1 MITPR
6 DLAAFEAVLERAKL
20 YVLVTHV
27 NPDGD
32 AIGSQVGLGRYLKS
46 LGYEVRIINQDETPH
61 DLRFLEFDGPFAE
74 GYDPG
79 RHDGVLDAADVILLL
94 DNSAPDRLGRMEAP
108 VRARTAKTFCI
119 DHHPTRGTP
128 WAGNI
133 IDTSASATA
142 VLVHELVRARDGTPD
157 RSGAEALYAGL
168 ATDTGFFRFNSTSP
182 RAFRVAAELL
192 EAGADPTR
200 CYREVYERNT
210 LAYTRLLGRALAS
223 VTLGEDGA
231 VASAGIT
238 LEMIEACGAVG
249 VDTSEFTT
257 PLLAVDGVRVAILF
271 RELSGGKVKV
281 SLRSKG
287 ELDVSQMAAEFG
299 GGGHRNASGIV
310 MPGRFDEIVDK
321 VTARAR
327 ALAADGR

>member
-1 MITPR
+1 MITQD
-6 DLAAFEAVLERAKL
+6 DLRAFRELIGRAKL

-32 AIGSQVGLGRYLKS
+32 AIGSQVGLGRYLGS
-46 LGYEVRIINQDETPH
+46 LGGEVRIVNQDATPP
-61 DLRFLEFDGPFAE
+61 DLRFLEFDGPFGEA
-74 GYDPG
+74 YDPA
-79 RHDGVLDAADVILLL
+79 RHDGLLDAADAIVLV
-94 DNSAPDRLGRMEAP
+94 DNSAPDRLGRLEAP
-108 VRARTAKTFCI
+108 VRLRTAKTFCI
-119 DHHPTRGTP
+119 DHHPTRATP
-128 WAGNI
+128 WAGNV

-142 VLVHELVRARDGTPD
+142 VIVHELARAGDWTPD
-157 RSGAEALYAGL
+157 RASADALYAGL

-200 CYREVYERNT
+200 CYRELYERNT
-210 LAYTRLLGRALAS
+210 PAYTRLLGRALANLSLS
-223 VTLGEDGA
+223 VGGA
-231 VASAGIT
+231 VASVGIT
-238 LEMIEACGAVG
+238 LAMIDACGATG

-271 RELSGGKVKV
+271 RELAGGKVKV

-287 ELDVSQMAAEFG
+287 ELDVQRMASEFG

-310 MPGRFDEIVDK
+310 MAGDFADVVAR
-321 VTARAR
+321 VTARAE
-327 ALAADGR
+327 ALASDGR

>member
-1 MITPR
+1 MIAR
-6 DLAAFEAVLERAKL
+6 QDHAAFAAVLARAKL

-32 AIGSQVGLGRYLKS
+32 AIGSQVGLGRYLQS
-46 LGYEVRIINQDETPH
+46 MGFEVRIVNQDETPH
-61 DLRFLEFDGPFAE
+61 DLRFLEFDGPYAE
-74 GYDPG
+74 AYDPS
-79 RHDGVLDAADVILLL
+79 RHDGLLDAADAVLLL

-128 WAGNI
+128 WAGNV

-142 VLVHELVRARDGTPD
+142 ILVYELVRARGGAPD
-157 RSGAEALYAGL
+157 RAAAEALYAGL

-200 CYREVYERNT
+200 CFREVYERNT

-223 VTLGEDGA
+223 VSLGDDGA

-238 LEMIEACGAVG
+238 LAMIDACGAQG

-257 PLLAVDGVRVAILF
+257 PLLAIDGVSVAILF
-271 RELSGGKVKV
+271 RELPGGKVKV

-310 MPGRFDEIVDK
+310 MPGRFEEIVEK
-321 VTARAR
+321 VTVRAV
-327 ALAADGR
+327 ALATDGR